1 MNNGINNSIQY
12 SVLVAFFSV
21 LLMWLVKWAEI
32 NFQLTFGSLGIRP
45 LSFSGLIGIF
55 TSPFIHGD
63 LTHLINNSVPVFVLI
78 ALLYQFYKDVF
89 STILF
94 LSILLTGVGVW
105 LFGRP
110 VYHIGAS
117 GLIYAL
123 AGFIFLSG
131 IVKKHPQ
138 LIAISLLVSFLY
150 GGIVWGILPYKEKIS
165 WESHLSGLICGFIL
179 AIIFKNQGPIRKK
192 YDWELEEENQ
202 DLNIEY
208 HYKE

>member
-78 ALLYQFYKDVF
+78 ALLYQ
-89 STILF
+89 
-94 LSILLTGVGVW
+94 
-105 LFGRP
+105 
-110 VYHIGAS
+110 
-117 GLIYAL
+117 
-123 AGFIFLSG
+123 
-131 IVKKHPQ
+131 
-138 LIAISLLVSFLY
+138 LY
-150 GGIVWGILPYKEKIS
+150 
-165 WESHLSGLICGFIL
+165 
-179 AIIFKNQGPIRKK
+179 
-192 YDWELEEENQ
+192 
-202 DLNIEY
+202 
-208 HYKE
+208 